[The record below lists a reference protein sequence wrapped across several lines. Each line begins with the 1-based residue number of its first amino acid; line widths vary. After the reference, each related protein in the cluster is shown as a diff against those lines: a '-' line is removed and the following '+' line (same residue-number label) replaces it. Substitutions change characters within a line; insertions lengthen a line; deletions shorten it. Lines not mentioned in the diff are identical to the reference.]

1 MKMVAK
7 NVTTAGTA
15 VPISDT
21 DLLVRSAV
29 IQARKA
35 NTGDIYVGSSAVTNN
50 GLSGTVLAARDP
62 YTLAE
67 DGSDDLYNLKDVYIN
82 ADSSGDGVT
91 VTYYT
96 E

>member
-1 MKMVAK
+1 MKMIAK

-15 VPISDT
+15 VSISDT

-35 NTGDIYVGSSAVTNN
+35 NTGDIAMGDQAVTNN
-50 GLSGTVLAARDP
+50 GLSGTVLAARDT

-67 DGSDDLYNLKDVYIN
+67 DGSNDLYNLKDIWIN
-82 ADSSGDGVT
+82 ADASGDGVT